1 MSTTDAG
8 LHHAGFH
15 EASAN
20 AIAAGPPLPGQDVP
34 GAPHSPLRAAAAGR
48 LFRHAVRRLPVRVA
62 VAGGERLGAGGPEAP
77 LMRIERP
84 GDFFHRLGADGKI
97 GFGEAYLAGD
107 WSSPDLAELLTRFA
121 AQLPSLVP
129 APLQVLRR
137 WVDATQPG
145 SERNTTSG
153 ARRNIH
159 RHYDLSNEFFA
170 AFLDETMTY
179 SGAPLR
185 PGDDLEAAQLSKL
198 DSMLDLA
205 GVRSGTRMLEIGTGW
220 GSLAIRAARRGA
232 SVTTVTLSEQQRRLA
247 VERVRAAGLDD
258 VVDVQLRDYR
268 EVEGRYDAVVS
279 IEMIEAV
286 GWEYWPSY
294 FATLDRLL
302 VDGGRASIQAI
313 TMPHDRLLATRDSYT
328 WIHKYVFPGGLLPS
342 VRVVERNVEVNTGM
356 ALAER
361 RGFGPGYAETLRR
374 WRERLAERHSAVAEL
389 GLGRTL
395 PRVWEF
401 YLAYSEAGFRSGYL
415 DVWQFGLH
423 KTARR

>member
-1 MSTTDAG
+1 MS
-8 LHHAGFH
+8 
-15 EASAN
+15 
-20 AIAAGPPLPGQDVP
+20 PWQDVP
-34 GAPHSPLRAAAAGR
+34 CAPHAPLRAAAAGR
-48 LFRHAVRRLPVRVA
+48 LFRHAVRRLPVRIA
-62 VAGGERLGAGGPEAP
+62 LAGGERLGAGGPAAP

-84 GDFFHRLGADGKI
+84 TEFFHRLGVDGKI

-107 WSSPDLAELLTRFA
+107 WSSPELTELLTRFA

-137 WVDATQPG
+137 WVDATRPE
-145 SERNTTSG
+145 SERNTVSG
-153 ARRNIH
+153 ARSNIH

-170 AFLDETMTY
+170 GFLDETMTY
-179 SGAPLR
+179 SGAPLE
-185 PGDDLEAAQLSKL
+185 PGGDLEAAQLSKL

-205 GVRSGTRMLEIGTGW
+205 GVRAGTRMLEIGTGW
-220 GSLAIRAARRGA
+220 GSLAMRAARRGA
-232 SVTTVTLSEQQRRLA
+232 RVTTITLSEQQRRLA
-247 VERVRAAGLDD
+247 VERVRAAGLGD

-268 EVEGRYDAVVS
+268 EVDGRYDAVVS

-302 VDGGRASIQAI
+302 ADGGRASVQAI

-356 ALAER
+356 TLAER
-361 RGFGPGYAETLRR
+361 RCFGPGYAETLRC
-374 WRERLAERHSAVAEL
+374 WRERLAERHADVAEL
-389 GLGRTL
+389 ELGEAL

-423 KTARR
+423 KAARR

>member
-8 LHHAGFH
+8 IDNVGAY
-15 EASAN
+15 
-20 AIAAGPPLPGQDVP
+20 DVFP
-34 GAPHSPLRAAAAGR
+34 DPVVARAPSPWDEVPRAPHSRLRAAAASR
-48 LFRHAVRRLPVRVA
+48 LFRHAVRRLPVRIA
-62 VAGGERLGAGGPEAP
+62 LAGGERLGAGDPSAP

-84 GDFFHRLGADGKI
+84 AEFFHRLGVDGKI

-121 AQLPSLVP
+121 ARLPSLVP

-137 WVDATQPG
+137 WVDATRPE

-153 ARRNIH
+153 ARRNIQ

-170 AFLDETMTY
+170 GFLDETMTY
-179 SGAPLR
+179 SGAPLE
-185 PGDDLEAAQLSKL
+185 PGGDLAAAQRSKL

-232 SVTTVTLSEQQRRLA
+232 RVTTITLSEQQRKLA
-247 VERVRAAGLDD
+247 AERVRAAGLNDA
-258 VVDVQLRDYR
+258 VDVQLRDYR
-268 EVEGRYDAVVS
+268 EVRGRYDAVVS

-286 GWEYWPSY
+286 GWEYWPAY
-294 FATLDRLL
+294 FAALDHLL
-302 VDGGRASIQAI
+302 VDGGRASVQAI
-313 TMPHDRLLATRDSYT
+313 TMPHDRLLASRDSYT
-328 WIHKYVFPGGLLPS
+328 WIHKYIFPGGLLPS
-342 VRVVERNVEVNTGM
+342 LRVMERNIEVNTG
-356 ALAER
+356 LHVAER
-361 RGFGPGYAETLRR
+361 RGFGLGYAETLRR
-374 WRERLAERHSAVAEL
+374 WRERFADYLDGPGAPDL
-389 GLGRTL
+389 GTTL

-423 KTARR
+423 GTARR